1 MPLSSTSSLALL
13 ATIAACAPSLA
24 SAAEW
29 TGPRVLLGTGGGGG
43 GFDAPKWLAAGG
55 RGFNLA
61 LAYCYAQFT
70 PQCSHVAAANA
81 VTAAGLAPADAFYAT
96 KIEPEDFGP
105 VERIWG
111 FVRTV
116 TRDVLQE
123 LNTNSVGA
131 LMWHQAGRSQGA
143 GNYLPPCVNVSAA
156 GPAGPGAY
164 AECRIEGHR
173 ALLAVQKA
181 GGAKLVGASNYAVRD
196 LQQIFDAT
204 GVWPDVLEIEVHPFW
219 HEDALIDFAVSK
231 GIFILSYAPLAKG
244 AAFGLLEN
252 AAVVAVAA
260 AHGVTPAQA
269 VLKWGLQR
277 TGGAVLPRSTNS
289 SHMAENLA
297 CVARSACA
305 RATNGRNAPGRSRRL
320 REATRPFYVFHS
332 QGARHD
338 MEPDGG
344 RDGFARQLAAVQAL
358 RDELFSVV
366 LKALC
371 SMWNG
376 GRGLVHRHPS
386 RPSRKPLSP
395 LSRTP
400 LAADAAKIRVQ
411 AAVPRL
417 DRVVVVNG
425 VLGDVGLHSEGRRR
439 RRKREGSEQRAR
451 ALT

>member
-1 MPLSSTSSLALL
+1 MWESVAEVRDKDGGPGVIAAYPLSVHVRMPLSSTSSLALL

-61 LAYCYAQFT
+61 LAYCYSQFT

-320 REATRPFYVFHS
+320 RPALVPPTRPNVS
-332 QGARHD
+332 QGA
-338 MEPDGG
+338 
-344 RDGFARQLAAVQAL
+344 
-358 RDELFSVV
+358 
-366 LKALC
+366 
-371 SMWNG
+371 
-376 GRGLVHRHPS
+376 
-386 RPSRKPLSP
+386 
-395 LSRTP
+395 
-400 LAADAAKIRVQ
+400 
-411 AAVPRL
+411 
-417 DRVVVVNG
+417 
-425 VLGDVGLHSEGRRR
+425 
-439 RRKREGSEQRAR
+439 
-451 ALT
+451 

>member
-1 MPLSSTSSLALL
+1 M
-13 ATIAACAPSLA
+13 
-24 SAAEW
+24 
-29 TGPRVLLGTGGGGG
+29 LLGTGGGGG

-61 LAYCYAQFT
+61 LAYCYSQFT

-164 AECRIEGHR
+164 AECRVEGHR

-181 GGAKLVGASNYAVRD
+181 GGAELVGASNYAVRD

-305 RATNGRNAPGRSRRL
+305 REQQTG
-320 REATRPFYVFHS
+320 ATRP
-332 QGARHD
+332 A
-338 MEPDGG
+338 
-344 RDGFARQLAAVQAL
+344 ALAAYAQPFL
-358 RDELFSVV
+358 PPIRPCPRHRV
-366 LKALC
+366 L
-371 SMWNG
+371 SMQWT
-376 GRGLVHRHPS
+376 L
-386 RPSRKPLSP
+386 
-395 LSRTP
+395 T
-400 LAADAAKIRVQ
+400 AAEMAS
-411 AAVPRL
+411 
-417 DRVVVVNG
+417 
-425 VLGDVGLHSEGRRR
+425 LGSLPQS
-439 RRKREGSEQRAR
+439 KLYATSCFPWC
-451 ALT
+451 